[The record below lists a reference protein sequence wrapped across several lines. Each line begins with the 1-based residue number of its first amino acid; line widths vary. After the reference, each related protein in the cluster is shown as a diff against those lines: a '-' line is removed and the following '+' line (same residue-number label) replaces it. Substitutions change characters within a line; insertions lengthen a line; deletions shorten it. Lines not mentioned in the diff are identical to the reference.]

1 MRLEHPAGWICAH
14 YKSYYYWYDLIF
26 KRMFF
31 LYSEY
36 RGVLFG
42 GGGSKGLLR
51 PLDDSNNFIVTD
63 SWINFQQFMNVV
75 IDLDD
80 SVTNALHFIILF
92 NEIQFPNISL
102 F

>member
-1 MRLEHPAGWICAH
+1 
-14 YKSYYYWYDLIF
+14 
-26 KRMFF
+26 MFF

-92 NEIQFPNISL
+92 NEIQFPNIPL